1 MRMKT
6 LLAAAIVAA
15 GLLGVATG
23 QRPPIAL
30 ADRACG
36 AGMLPAAAIAAN
48 GIVGASAPAVADVA
62 GPSMLRHVASAPAGT
77 AVVRDLPGPDEIVL
91 TAMGESVTIPQRG
104 EVSHPAWGPS
114 GALTWGVDDRL
125 ALRSPTGVVR
135 SIAGPRSG
143 GILVAP
149 VFSGADVVAVV
160 SAPPTRAVP
169 EDEWS
174 NDLWR
179 YRTSRGR
186 WARLTSFAAGVDRWT
201 AIRTPV
207 VAPDGSIEFVV
218 IRGRA
223 SATTFPRFSLWRLRH
238 GVVERLASLADE
250 RYLAGFDGEGARL
263 WNVPDRANAR
273 WLIRRETT
281 TGEETVGC
289 GAVAVDPLD
298 AVDPDRTGH
307 EAPGTRTSGVADE
320 RSGDPIE
327 SALLVGDFA
336 SETAA
341 GVVAQQV
348 SRAYAGALPVD
359 VVRGGVR
366 SGIVQP
372 GHWAVVVRLPATTDG
387 TGELDAL
394 RAAFPALASHT
405 WIAVP

>member
-1 MRMKT
+1 M
-6 LLAAAIVAA
+6 LLATAIVVA
-15 GLLGVATG
+15 GLLGIATG
-23 QRPPIAL
+23 QRPPTAL

-36 AGMLPAAAIAAN
+36 AVAPPAAAIAAN
-48 GIVGASAPAVADVA
+48 GMVGAVAPTVAEVS
-62 GPSMLRHVASAPAGT
+62 GPSMLRQVASAPAGT

-91 TAMGESVTIPQRG
+91 TTSGGSEAIPQRG
-104 EVSHPAWGPS
+104 EVSHPSWGPEGS
-114 GALTWGVDDRL
+114 LAWGVDDRL
-125 ALRSPTGVVR
+125 ALRSPTGSVR
-135 SIAGPRSG
+135 SIAGPRPG

-149 VFSGADVVAVV
+149 VFEGTDVVAVV

-169 EDEWS
+169 EDDWS

-179 YRTSRGR
+179 YRTSSGR
-186 WARLTSFAAGVDRWT
+186 WVRLTSFPADADRWT

-207 VAPDGSIEFVV
+207 AMPDGSIEFVV

-223 SATTFPRFSLWRLRH
+223 SVAGMPRFSLWRLRD
-238 GVVERLASLADE
+238 GDVERVASLSDE
-250 RYLAGFDGEGARL
+250 RYLAGVDGEGARL

-289 GAVAVDPLD
+289 GAVGVDPFD
-298 AVDPDRTGH
+298 VVDPDRTGH
-307 EAPGTRTSGVADE
+307 EPRAARIGGGADE
-320 RSGDPIE
+320 VPGDPIE

-336 SETAA
+336 SEPAA
-341 GVVAQQV
+341 GLVAQQV
-348 SRAYAGALPVD
+348 SRAYAGAMPVD

-387 TGELDAL
+387 TAELDAL

>member
-1 MRMKT
+1 MRIKT
-6 LLAAAIVAA
+6 FLATAIVVA
-15 GLLGVATG
+15 GLLGIATG

-36 AGMLPAAAIAAN
+36 AVSPPAAAITAN
-48 GIVGASAPAVADVA
+48 GMVGAAAPTVAEVS

-91 TAMGESVTIPQRG
+91 TTPGGSVAIPQRG
-104 EVSHPAWGPS
+104 EVSHPAWGPEGS
-114 GALTWGVDDRL
+114 LAWGVDDRL
-125 ALRSPTGVVR
+125 VLRSPKGVVR
-135 SIAGPRSG
+135 SIAGPRPG

-149 VFSGADVVAVV
+149 AFDGPDVVAVV

-179 YRTSRGR
+179 YRVARAR
-186 WARLTSFAAGVDRWT
+186 WVRLTSFSADVDRWT
-201 AIRTPV
+201 AIRTPAV
-207 VAPDGSIEFVV
+207 TPDGSIEFVV

-223 SATTFPRFSLWRLRH
+223 SMTAMPRFSLWRLRD
-238 GVVERLASLADE
+238 GVVERLTSLSDE

-289 GAVAVDPLD
+289 GAVGVDPFD
-298 AVDPDRTGH
+298 VVDPDRTGH
-307 EAPGTRTSGVADE
+307 EPRSTASYSVAEAP
-320 RSGDPIE
+320 GDPIE

-336 SETAA
+336 SEPAA
-341 GVVAQQV
+341 GLVAQQV
-348 SRAYAGALPVD
+348 SRAYAGAMPVD

-387 TGELDAL
+387 TAELAAL
-394 RAAFPALASHT
+394 RAAFPALAPHT